1 MTTRH
6 NPAGRHARA
15 PGAVLVWFLVLLAGL
30 IGGCAAP
37 GSAGAPGASGGSGAA
52 TAGRA
57 ALPDSAEES
66 ETRRRARIRVELAA
80 NYYQQG
86 NYTVALQ
93 ELRQAVGIDSSYAVA
108 HGMLGLVYMD
118 LGDRAQA
125 ERSFRQGLAQAPD
138 DSDLNNNYGWFLCQS
153 DRPRESIEFFLLALK
168 NPLYP
173 TPARPYHNAG
183 ICALRAGD
191 EKAGEDYLLRSFQ
204 LDPSNAVAM
213 YNLGEFYLER
223 KNVER
228 AHLFSDRLVKSY
240 EPTAQTLWLA
250 LRVERLAGNRDAEAS
265 LAVQLKRRFPTSL
278 EAARLAR
285 GQYQN

>member
-1 MTTRH
+1 VTFQYHSASMRSRFMGGLL
-6 NPAGRHARA
+6 ACAA
-15 PGAVLVWFLVLLAGL
+15 VLLAAVL
-30 IGGCAAP
+30 SACAAP
-37 GSAGAPGASGGSGAA
+37 GGAWSPGSTAAAS
-52 TAGRA
+52 AGRA
-57 ALPDSAEES
+57 VLPDSAEES
-66 ETRRRARIRVELAA
+66 EVRRRARIRVELAA

-93 ELRQAVGIDSSYAVA
+93 ELRQAVGIDASYAVA

-118 LGDRAQA
+118 LGDCAQA
-125 ERSFRQGLAQAPD
+125 DSSFRQGLALVPE

-153 DRPRESIEFFLLALK
+153 DRPRESIEYFLRAVK

-191 EKAGEDYLLRSFQ
+191 EQTGEEYLLRSFQ
-204 LDPSNAVAM
+204 IDLSNAVAM
-213 YNLGEFYLER
+213 YNLGEFYLAR

-228 AHLFSDRLVKSY
+228 AQLFADRLVKSY